1 MRKVVRTGVV
11 LAVAGGLLVAGCGGA
26 VPNNSAT
33 PNNAVTNSTAQ
44 AAPINALPSG
54 VEQHLSS
61 YSSRIQKVDK
71 LPVQVPSS
79 VDRVLL
85 ISPLTE
91 YAISQ
96 FQEIWPKLNPKP
108 AVVWVGMPEAQTKQM
123 WSKLGYH
130 GDPLPSPVTLYDKAS
145 VPVPAAY
152 RKVSGG
158 WEEVPGVL
166 KSSEVNQ
173 WVNFFSKN

>member
-1 MRKVVRTGVV
+1 MRKVVRTGAV
-11 LAVAGGLLVAGCGGA
+11 LAVAGGLLVGCGGA
-26 VPNNSAT
+26 PTNSAT
-33 PNNAVTNSTAQ
+33 PDNAVANSAV
-44 AAPINALPSG
+44 AAPIKSLPSS
-54 VEQHLSS
+54 VESHLSS

-71 LPVQVPSS
+71 LPVQVPSN
-79 VDRVLL
+79 VDRVLV
-85 ISPLTE
+85 ISPAVG

-96 FQEIWPKLNPKP
+96 FQSVWPKLDPKP
-108 AVVWVGMPEAQTKQM
+108 AVVWTGMTEAQTKQM

>member
-1 MRKVVRTGVV
+1 M
-11 LAVAGGLLVAGCGGA
+11 AVAGGLLAGCGGA
-26 VPNNSAT
+26 PTNSAT
-33 PNNAVTNSTAQ
+33 PDNAVANSAV
-44 AAPINALPSG
+44 AAPIKSLPSG
-54 VEQHLSS
+54 VESHLSS

-71 LPVQVPSS
+71 LPVQVPSN
-79 VDRVLL
+79 VDRVLV
-85 ISPLTE
+85 ISPAVG

-96 FQEIWPKLNPKP
+96 FQSVWPKLDPKP
-108 AVVWVGMPEAQTKQM
+108 AVVWSGMTEAQTKQM